1 MIFGR
6 LAVCTVSLKPPAL
19 LKTLVRTPV
28 ELEFSG
34 LFLDLSLLFE
44 TSEGWEKSMKFSLS
58 FIL

>member
-1 MIFGR
+1 MIFDR
-6 LAVCTVSLKPPAL
+6 LAVHIVSVKPPAP
-19 LKTLVRTPV
+19 LKTLPRTPV

-44 TSEGWEKSMKFSLS
+44 TSEGWKKSMKFSLS